1 MDKNLCHRPTCD
13 TQSGKLSL
21 PVEIVE
27 AKGHQ
32 LGGKTIIAMR
42 AEMDFLNE
50 ANTEENRLESWERKD
65 C

>member
-1 MDKNLCHRPTCD
+1 MDKILCHRPMCG
-13 TQSGKLSL
+13 TQSRKLSL

-32 LGGKTIIAMR
+32 LRGKTISDIR